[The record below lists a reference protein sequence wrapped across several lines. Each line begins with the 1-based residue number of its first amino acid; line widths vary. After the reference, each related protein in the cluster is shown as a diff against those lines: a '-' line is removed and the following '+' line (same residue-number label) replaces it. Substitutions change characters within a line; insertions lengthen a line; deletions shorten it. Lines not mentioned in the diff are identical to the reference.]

1 MYILNK
7 ILWENK
13 NNKLEEVWYKQEI
26 IILIIV

>member
-26 IILIIV
+26 MLVIMV